1 MALSPIAG
9 THSDWGHVM
18 HTVVRH
24 YQGAAALMDELGKRS
39 ADVEEL
45 IRGIPGFVAYYLV
58 KTADGGYS
66 VSVFE
71 DSAGTDESNR
81 RAATYLKENL
91 SSLAI
96 SPPEILSGESIIDF
110 AR

>member
-1 MALSPIAG
+1 
-9 THSDWGHVM
+9 M

-24 YQGAAALMDELGKRS
+24 YKGAAELMDELGRRS
-39 ADVEEL
+39 ADVETL

-71 DSAGTDESNR
+71 DRAGTEESNR
-81 RAATYLKENL
+81 RAAEYLRENL
-91 SSLAI
+91 SSLAT
-96 SPPEILSGESIIDF
+96 SPPDILDGESIINF